1 MAGTD
6 INIRIDTQRLA
17 GAADQIDRHLQTI
30 QTVMQKF
37 DTVMKR
43 LPGYWKG
50 EASQQ
55 YQRYLTQQRTEIQE
69 VFDQV
74 RTYPGK
80 LREIAGVE
88 EQAENTTAGVNQ
100 GLPNDIL

>member
-1 MAGTD
+1 MAAE

-17 GAADQIDRHLQTI
+17 GAAEQIDRNLQSV
-30 QTVMQKF
+30 QTAMRNF

-50 EASQQ
+50 DASQQ
-55 YQRYLTQQRTEIQE
+55 YQRYLTEQKTSIQE
-69 VFDQV
+69 IYDKVK
-74 RTYPGK
+74 TYPGK

-88 EQAENTTAGVNQ
+88 EQAERTTANANQ